1 MEVFDP
7 RANKMLLKQQINEAF
22 QSAKFA
28 WVSNETFVTTSW
40 NKGGAKYLKLWDIRK
55 VKGDLSSE
63 GELTGIQIDTNKTV
77 STPFV
82 DRESKLIYTVGKG
95 EASTHI
101 FDYSEGTFKKGIHYS
116 SKEPS
121 ISSVMFERKCLDYN
135 RNEIDRFAR
144 YVNSQKV
151 YYVSFTIA
159 RRNPGF
165 DHTLF
170 PPVFSGEPTLSYDQW
185 AGGKNGEP
193 IKKEINTIE
202 NKFVSNAET
211 FVKEEAKQE
220 SSSSP
225 DDKVKELEA
234 KLAEL
239 QAKLTQVTEENT
251 NLKKE
256 LADLQQ

>member
-1 MEVFDP
+1 
-7 RANKMLLKQQINEAF
+7 
-22 QSAKFA
+22 
-28 WVSNETFVTTSW
+28 
-40 NKGGAKYLKLWDIRK
+40 
-55 VKGDLSSE
+55 
-63 GELTGIQIDTNKTV
+63 
-77 STPFV
+77 
-82 DRESKLIYTVGKG
+82 
-95 EASTHI
+95 
-101 FDYSEGTFKKGIHYS
+101 
-116 SKEPS
+116 
-121 ISSVMFERKCLDYN
+121 MFERKCLDYN

-185 AGGKNGEP
+185 AGGENGEP

-225 DDKVKELEA
+225 DDKVKELEE

-239 QAKLTQVTEENT
+239 QAKLTQVKEENT